1 MSAIDIVV
9 IMSAN
14 SKQLIELSTSIRELF
29 HLLTL
34 AGETIHSELP
44 VSIPQRAI
52 LESLFKNGRQTIP
65 EIAQNRS
72 VSRQFIQKNVDYLSK
87 NNFVLIQDNPGHKR
101 SFYLVLTQEGK
112 ELISSMLSEELK
124 LFDTMGQAYTKEELE
139 NTLTTLN
146 NVKGQLQKI
155 RNFSEEEDEPIFGP

>member
-1 MSAIDIVV
+1 MSAD
-9 IMSAN
+9 
-14 SKQLIELSTSIRELF
+14 SKQLIQLSTSIRELF

-34 AGETIHSELP
+34 AGETIHSDLP

-52 LESLFKNGRQTIP
+52 LESLLKNGRQTIP

-72 VSRQFIQKNVDYLSK
+72 VSRQFIQKNVEYLSK
-87 NNFVLIQDNPGHKR
+87 NEFITIQDNPGHKR
-101 SFYLVLTQEGK
+101 SFYVKLTDEGK
-112 ELISSMLSEELK
+112 ELIAAMMAEELK
-124 LFDTMGQAYTKEELE
+124 LFDTMRVSYTKEELQ

-155 RNFSEEEDEPIFGP
+155 RNFSEEEEEG